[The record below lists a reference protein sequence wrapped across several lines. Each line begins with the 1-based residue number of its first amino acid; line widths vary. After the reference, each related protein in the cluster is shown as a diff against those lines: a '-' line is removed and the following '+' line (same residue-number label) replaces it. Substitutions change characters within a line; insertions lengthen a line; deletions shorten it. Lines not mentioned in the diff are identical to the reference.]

1 MTIAAA
7 PYLTTRHKASHCT
20 DPGDDG
26 LGWCNGLLVAR
37 GVLMAAQYDLDAA
50 RYGLD
55 VGNYG
60 LTAARGG
67 LDAASLVAC
76 CCGLGCG
83 LFCLAV
89 EGTYLDVGLAVAA
102 VFVGKLYRD
111 IAALARHQREVVV
124 AIHHGQYLLTVVAL
138 ETEAYHECGR
148 VGGVGH
154 RQLSMP
160 GVALSAEIFAERK
173 VCHGQ
178 MLQRAVT
185 LGAGCLYVEVV

>member
-1 MTIAAA
+1 MAIAAA
-7 PYLTTRHKASHCT
+7 PYLTAGHKESHCT
-20 DPGDDG
+20 DPGYDG
-26 LGWCNGLLVAR
+26 RGWCNGLLVAC
-37 GVLMAAQYDLDAA
+37 G
-50 RYGLD
+50 
-55 VGNYG
+55 G

-67 LDAASLVAC
+67 LDAASLVAS

-124 AIHHGQYLLTVVAL
+124 AIDHGQYLLAVVAL
-138 ETEAYHECGR
+138 EAEAYHECGR

-173 VCHGQ
+173 ACHGQ